1 MHLVLSNAVHIKDP
15 SLEEI
20 GAPANLNNYLPDSG
34 ATQLL
39 TPCREDL
46 FDAVEGQNLG
56 VEAADGHIIQC
67 STIGKVRIS
76 MTDDNGNP
84 LAAELHGCMYVPGLS
99 RWLLSMTRFATNG
112 HRASITKDAVT
123 LYFGSQ
129 ECPVTIALHNG
140 LNVASN
146 VRIVPRP
153 LLTRGNLDLPNEHR
167 LIPDRP
173 MARRGENHIKYTSLS
188 LIHDCLG
195 H

>member
-1 MHLVLSNAVHIKDP
+1 VEGLEEFDWIACTKSTCKTDCMHLVLSNAVHIKDP

-20 GAPANLNNYLPDSG
+20 GDPANLNNYLPDSG
-34 ATQLL
+34 AIQVM
-39 TPCREDL
+39 TPHREDL

-56 VEAADGHIIQC
+56 VEVADGHIIQC
-67 STIGKVRIS
+67 STTGKVRIS

-99 RWLLSMTRFATNG
+99 RCLFSMTRFATNG
-112 HRASITKDAVT
+112 HRASITKDAVS

-153 LLTRGNLDLPNEHR
+153 LLT
-167 LIPDRP
+167 
-173 MARRGENHIKYTSLS
+173 
-188 LIHDCLG
+188 
-195 H
+195 

>member
-1 MHLVLSNAVHIKDP
+1 
-15 SLEEI
+15 
-20 GAPANLNNYLPDSG
+20 
-34 ATQLL
+34 
-39 TPCREDL
+39 
-46 FDAVEGQNLG
+46 
-56 VEAADGHIIQC
+56 
-67 STIGKVRIS
+67 